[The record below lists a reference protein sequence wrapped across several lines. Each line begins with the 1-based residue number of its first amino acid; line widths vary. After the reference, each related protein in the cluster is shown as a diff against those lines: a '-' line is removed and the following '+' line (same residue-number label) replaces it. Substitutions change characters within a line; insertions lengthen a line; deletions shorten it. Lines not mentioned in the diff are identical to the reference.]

1 MEGPR
6 HPFSQPVFQDAAGRF
21 SVVFMCGPDVVK
33 SAFAYAPGSS
43 PVAGP
48 KPLKPSNR
56 PFCFGISRS
65 GRHLGATTMLDT
77 DATVTTG
84 LRPLIFDRPPPGY
97 SDPDPTDLDRLAAS
111 LQHLAL
117 CCRKPMPD
125 KAGQHAATDAVA
137 EHEQFLVGAAPAA
150 GEQL

>member
-1 MEGPR
+1 
-6 HPFSQPVFQDAAGRF
+6 
-21 SVVFMCGPDVVK
+21 
-33 SAFAYAPGSS
+33 
-43 PVAGP
+43 
-48 KPLKPSNR
+48 
-56 PFCFGISRS
+56 
-65 GRHLGATTMLDT
+65 MLDT

-84 LRPLIFDRPPPGY
+84 LRPLIFDRPPPGF
-97 SDPDPTDLDRLAAS
+97 SDPDPTDLARLAAS

-125 KAGQHAATDAVA
+125 KAGQHAATAAVA